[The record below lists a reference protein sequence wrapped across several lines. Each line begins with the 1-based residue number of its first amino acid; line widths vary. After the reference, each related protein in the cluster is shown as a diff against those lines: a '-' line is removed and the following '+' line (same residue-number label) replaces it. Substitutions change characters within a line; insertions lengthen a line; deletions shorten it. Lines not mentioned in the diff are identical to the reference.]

1 MTNNNIEILRKGNIE
16 DFCNY
21 GLYLLRF
28 KHKIYI
34 GCAYDETIE
43 SRRQGHISKSIN
55 GTTPKDKQLREE
67 GGCSMEVLYKLP
79 NARCSA
85 AKRKKLIKQLES
97 YLIYKSGH
105 SILEQL
111 LDINVVDENLGA
123 YKEIISNY
131 MLNSQY

>member
-1 MTNNNIEILRKGNIE
+1 MTNNDVKIEKIGNFE
-16 DFCNY
+16 DFQNY

-28 KHKIYI
+28 KTKIYI

-43 SRRQGHISKSIN
+43 GRRKSHILHCVN
-55 GTTPKDKQLREE
+55 GTTPKDKQLRDE
-67 GGCSMEVLYKLP
+67 GGCKMEVLYILP
-79 NARCSA
+79 KPRCSKE
-85 AKRKKLIKQLES
+85 KRKKLINQLES

-111 LDINVVDENLGA
+111 LDIDVLDETLLA
-123 YKEIISNY
+123 YKEIISEY